1 MDAELKTK
9 LDEAKSN
16 SKIYQEKN
24 HFYVNGIEEKP
35 IRIPSQM
42 YPVKGF
48 PTLFHSGT
56 TEELEDEE
64 LKAAY
69 DTIPFQIGKC
79 YQNVYDMLKVFKAL
93 KIEGAEAYAGWVVP
107 AGGGHLVHHAFVVYK
122 KKHILDPSIDI
133 TLKDIEAFGA
143 LKNDAL
149 REALA
154 ERHIELQKLPNSE
167 RATFGRASDAY
178 AYIASRQSP
187 QEALKDFQKL
197 RKTYPNHP
205 SYRNVDQNGQ
215 NPTIKKIL
223 EKMDR

>member
-1 MDAELKTK
+1 MDSEMKEKALEAIK
-9 LDEAKSN
+9 LNA
-16 SKIYQEKN
+16 KIYQEKN
-24 HFYVNGIEEKP
+24 HFYVNGVEENP

-64 LKAAY
+64 LKLAY
-69 DTIPFQIGKC
+69 DAIPFQIGKC
-79 YQNVYDMLKVFKAL
+79 YQNVYTMMEVFKSL
-93 KIEGAEAYAGWVVP
+93 KIEGAEAYAGWIVP
-107 AGGGHLVHHAFVVYK
+107 TGGHPVHHAFVVYK

-133 TLKDIEAFGA
+133 TLKDIDSFGA
-143 LKNDAL
+143 LKDDPL

-154 ERHIELQKLPNSE
+154 ERHIKLQKLPNSE

-205 SYRNVDQNGQ
+205 SYRNVDQKGQ

-223 EKMDR
+223 EKMGK